1 MKKIVFGSGGG
12 GYRTVLSM
20 VCVANFC
27 FCALLLYAV
36 FTQLITGN
44 LFIEKNYELILC
56 LVTFAFIELKLCI
69 NNYFAMFDFTFTK
82 KNVYLPISHYVV
94 AKLCW
99 DNVEKIY
106 MDEKSCNLLHV
117 DLKYSIKQL
126 PRAKKLLKEGKIEK
140 IDDTMCRGSIQ
151 LLLINGADSDKSDF
165 DAIMALWNQYNAN
178 KLRTKKKIRHITYDT
193 GSLNWRNV
201 ILYALL
207 VIAGKIFSLMM

>member
-1 MKKIVFGSGGG
+1 MKKIVTGSGVGNFRNLLWCISISCIVLCAIFLSG
-12 GYRTVLSM
+12 SFIILIKSDTLIKSDYIFILTTVILTCISYR
-20 VCVANFC
+20 
-27 FCALLLYAV
+27 
-36 FTQLITGN
+36 
-44 LFIEKNYELILC
+44 LFM
-56 LVTFAFIELKLCI
+56 
-69 NNYFAMFDFTFTK
+69 NNYFATYGFRFSKFFI
-82 KNVYLPISHYVV
+82 YLPISHYVV
-94 AKLCW
+94 AKLSW

-151 LLLINGADSDKSDF
+151 LLLINGADSGKSDF
-165 DAIMALWNQYNAN
+165 DAIMALRHQYNAN
-178 KLRTKKKIRHITYDT
+178 KLRTKKKIRHVTYDT